1 MPSSE
6 HLNELEKQ
14 LAGVLAELDQLQ
26 LPTVAVHVDLALR
39 RLEDVIAASTTGG
52 TAFSSG
58 KSQEKS

>member
-1 MPSSE
+1 MPSLE

-39 RLEDVIAASTTGG
+39 RLEDVIAASAS
-52 TAFSSG
+52 AFSSG
-58 KSQEKS
+58 TSQEKS

>member
-6 HLNELEKQ
+6 DLNKLERQ
-14 LAGVLAELDQLQ
+14 LAGVLTELDQLQ

-39 RLEDVIAASTTGG
+39 RLEDVIAASA

-58 KSQEKS
+58 TTQEKS

>member
-39 RLEDVIAASTTGG
+39 RLEDVIAASATGG

-58 KSQEKS
+58 TSQEKS